1 MLLVAAFAFFLFV
14 NTASLVY
21 ANENKGVV
29 THENIINALD
39 QHIKSGDFYSEIP
52 YRIYSKQIIDNVT
65 AEKSIEIRII
75 DRNRGKVLKSDN
87 FQAVLISDGKTIR
100 RFELRAYIG
109 IEVPV
114 AIASRDIRKGE
125 KIGNVIEFRYVD
137 LTGESSRTPIYQGD
151 QIPDTVVKVNLQ
163 AGRVIDSSLLEM
175 PDLIKRGQKVLVFS
189 EIGAISISMVA
200 SALES
205 GKLGDEIK
213 VLNEA
218 SGKTILCIIT
228 GAGETEIR

>member
-1 MLLVAAFAFFLFV
+1 MLFTAAFALFWFV
-14 NTASLVY
+14 STAPLAF
-21 ANENKGVV
+21 ANENQSTV

-52 YRIYSKQIIDNVT
+52 YRIYSKQIIDDVT
-65 AEKSIEIRII
+65 ADKNIEIRII

-109 IEVPV
+109 IEVSA

-125 KIGNVIEFRYVD
+125 KIGNAIEFRYVD
-137 LTGESSRTPIYQGD
+137 LTGESSRNPIYQGD

-163 AGRVIDSSLLEM
+163 SGRVIDSSLLEM
-175 PDLIKRGQKVLVFS
+175 PDLIKRGQRVLVFR
-189 EIGAISISMVA
+189 EIGSLSISMVA

-213 VLNEA
+213 VLNES
-218 SGKTILCIIT
+218 SGKTLLCIIT
-228 GAGETEIR
+228 GEGETEIR